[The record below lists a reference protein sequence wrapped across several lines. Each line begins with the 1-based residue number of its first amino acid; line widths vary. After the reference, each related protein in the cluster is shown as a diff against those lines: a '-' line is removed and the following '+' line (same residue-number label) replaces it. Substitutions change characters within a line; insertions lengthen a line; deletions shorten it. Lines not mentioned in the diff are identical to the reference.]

1 VIATVL
7 IINVVGL
14 LLAIV
19 IATEALGSP
28 MGRLPKATPPEPKAT
43 LPELNVTG
51 GLGAG
56 V

>member
-14 LLAIV
+14 LLPIV
-19 IATEALGSP
+19 IATGTLGTP
-28 MGRLPKATPPEPKAT
+28 MGRLPKEIWPEPKAT
-43 LPELNVTG
+43 LLELNVTG